1 MDTMVTAAIAFAGL
15 FGGSFLL
22 YVLVQFHR
30 ELGRPIWRTDDDV
43 HLLTPIAYSS
53 ACFQEETHDQKS
65 ERWLQSIVREG
76 KELGWTIQE

>member
-1 MDTMVTAAIAFAGL
+1 MVTSAIASAAL

-30 ELGRPIWRTDDDV
+30 ELGRPFWRADNNV
-43 HLLTPIAYSS
+43 PLLTPIAYSS

-76 KELGWTIQE
+76 KELGWTVQE